1 MEFLKEMI
9 NIRIDGLEY
18 IINEDAG
25 RLDFYRKKRNAIAIE
40 EGELVAQSL
49 DFTIGKIE
57 GVMYGRMQEIE
68 DLKEIL
74 EQIEKEAD

>member
-57 GVMYGRMQEIE
+57 GVMYGRMGEIE